1 MLLSLICP
9 WKTEIMSL
17 NLFFCRMITLI
28 FATFFFFFFFNPKF
42 FAVSGTLDILI
53 SLRSTPTQKWAGVLW
68 DAANT
73 AAWSYCASAQWVIS
87 GILRPRLGF
96 LFSGCSDTLYTSLH
110 TSPVY
115 TAVCLS
121 PPQTVKGDDCLWK
134 KVAENGRGGV
144 AVWLGWFPIVSV
156 LFVHSPFR

>member
-1 MLLSLICP
+1 MYIFKKNTLQLQLLFVRISIQQALLSLICP

-17 NLFFCRMITLI
+17 NLFLCRMITLI
-28 FATFFFFFFFNPKF
+28 FATFFFFFFFLNPKF

-53 SLRSTPTQKWAGVLW
+53 SLRSTPTRKWAGVLW

-96 LFSGCSDTLYTSLH
+96 FVFWLFWYAVHLSAHQPSLH
-110 TSPVY
+110 S
-115 TAVCLS
+115 C
-121 PPQTVKGDDCLWK
+121 
-134 KVAENGRGGV
+134 
-144 AVWLGWFPIVSV
+144 
-156 LFVHSPFR
+156 LFVAPADS